1 MRKQLTDSL
10 LKRTKNEMMC
20 FLTAD
25 LGFMALEPLRDL
37 MGKRFIN
44 VGVAEQNMISVA
56 AAMSKQGFE
65 IWAYSISPFV
75 YARPFEQIRNDIC
88 FHAAPVKL
96 IGNGG
101 GYAYGVMGPTHHAI
115 EDYGVLLTLPNI
127 EIYIPAFDE
136 DIEDVVNI
144 VGSSSLPSYLR
155 LGRGEIPKNY
165 IPPKYS
171 PWRNI
176 LDGEAV
182 VVISIGPISGTFIEA
197 FSELSKK
204 SRPSFWILSELPLE
218 KNPLP
223 NELIDKIRSI
233 KKIFIIEEHVKNGSL
248 GAMISLFLMKNNIQ
262 VDCFLHSHAQSHQF
276 KTYGSQ
282 NFLRKKSKLDPKSI
296 LKKLLE
302 CE

>member
-1 MRKQLTDSL
+1 MRSQLTDSL
-10 LKRTKNEMMC
+10 IKRSKNETMC

-44 VGVAEQNMISVA
+44 VGIAEQNMISVA
-56 AAMSKQGFE
+56 AAMSNQGLE
-65 IWAYSISPFV
+65 IWAYSISPFI

-88 FHAAPVKL
+88 FHSAPVKL

-127 EIYIPAFDE
+127 EIYVPAFDE
-136 DIEDVVNI
+136 DIDDVVNI
-144 VGSSSLPSYLR
+144 VGDSSIPSYLR
-155 LGRGEIPKNY
+155 LGRGEIPESF

-176 LDGEAV
+176 LDGEAIV
-182 VVISIGPISGTFIEA
+182 IISIGPISGTFIEP

-204 SRPSFWILSELPLE
+204 NRPSFWILSELPLE
-218 KNPLP
+218 KNPFP
-223 NELIDKIRSI
+223 IELINKISLI
-233 KKIFIIEEHVKNGSL
+233 KKIFIIEEHVKNGGLGSMFSL
-248 GAMISLFLMKNNIQ
+248 YLTTNNMQ
-262 VDCFLHSHAQSHQF
+262 VDCFLHSHAKCHQY

-282 NFLRKKSKLDPKSI
+282 KYLREKSELDPKSI
-296 LKKLLE
+296 LNKFLE
-302 CE
+302 YK